1 VWEFKIVW
9 NQKSVGLSVGA
20 GQLSLAVASR
30 QGEGWALQKTGVE
43 PLEPGLCHPSPLE
56 KNIADLA
63 RWKQHVATLLGK
75 FDGIRSVTLALPDSS
90 VRTLILTLQQVPK
103 VRLDFEKLIR
113 WHMEKSFLH
122 PLGEAR
128 FSYQI
133 LLRSATQTKLLA
145 TAVKREVIEQYE
157 SIHLSSNG
165 GAVSGSEIEISRVGP
180 TFLYVLNLFCPLITP
195 TGAKNFLF
203 VRISDQILTLVIFEE
218 GLPNLVRVKE
228 FPEVD
233 QWDRALIEEL
243 NTSLSFY
250 EAGGNSTSA
259 LTHLFLVLDP
269 PVRVDADLRAS
280 LHLTVVQLDPRGVLR
295 SGVGDGGL
303 DGPVISAA
311 AAAAGGK

>member
-1 VWEFKIVW
+1 VW
-9 NQKSVGLSVGA
+9 NRKSVGLSVGA

-30 QGEGWALQKTGVE
+30 QGEAWALQKTVVE
-43 PLEPGLCHPSPLE
+43 PLEAGLCHPSPLE
-56 KNIADLA
+56 KNVSDLA
-63 RWKQHVATLLGK
+63 RWKQHVTTLLGK
-75 FDGIRSVTLALPDSS
+75 VDGIRRLTLALPDSS

-103 VRLDFEKLIR
+103 DRLDFEKLIR

-133 LLRSATQTKLLA
+133 LLRGAAQTKLLA
-145 TAVKREVIEQYE
+145 TAVKREIVEQYE
-157 SIHLSSNG
+157 NLNG
-165 GAVSGSEIEISRVGP
+165 SANGVSVSGATGGGEIEISRVGP
-180 TFLYVLNLFCPLITP
+180 TFLYVLNLFRPLITP

-203 VRISDQILTLVIFEE
+203 VRISDQMLTLVIFEA
-218 GLPNLVRVKE
+218 GLPNLVRVKD

-233 QWDRALIEEL
+233 QWDRALLEEL

-259 LTHLFLVLDP
+259 MTHLFLVLEP
-269 PVRVDADLRAS
+269 PMQVDADLRAS

-295 SGVGDGGL
+295 SGMANGQF

-311 AAAAGGK
+311 AAAAGGR